1 MIKTKGG
8 EDRRQEEDSPKQSGD
23 SEKMSEKEVDVDC
36 VIFFLSERQMRRQL
50 RIERTSP
57 CKVERKAIYS

>member
-1 MIKTKGG
+1 MEKIDAKK
-8 EDRRQEEDSPKQSGD
+8 KSGD

-50 RIERTSP
+50 HIERTSP
-57 CKVERKAIYS
+57 CEVER